1 MPLKHY
7 GVLKG
12 RVTDTRREDGQDTPH
27 YQLRVQAGGTDYRV
41 AVNVKSQTA
50 PSDLLYVIRE
60 QFQHP
65 LLASLPALLGGF
77 SPVPSASGGLALD
90 FIRANLFQ
98 RSDMVALPPDLP
110 GPDNDLS
117 DRLAHFAERAQAEPG
132 ALVYAFGER
141 WGPEAGKPDK
151 IFGFSPGNGVHD
163 IHMNQGNVGQFVRDD
178 GVWQDGGL
186 LLHFPAS
193 QQWVGIFLAFQSQGW
208 HTDDRTG
215 HTLPGGGS
223 GPRPGPREPD
233 GQLRIVAALL
243 NPAGPD
249 QGRETVTLLNT
260 SATPLDLGGW
270 ALVNRARQR
279 QTLAG
284 QLGAGEALRVRL
296 DAGFPLSNRGD
307 TLTLLNAAGLK
318 VDGVSF
324 TAQDA
329 AGEGRTVVF
338 R

>member
-1 MPLKHY
+1 MPLQHY

-27 YQLRVQAGGTDYRV
+27 YQIQVSAGGTEFRV

-65 LLASLPALLGGF
+65 LLASLPALSEGF
-77 SPVPSASGGLALD
+77 SSVPSEPGGIALD
-90 FIRANLFQ
+90 FIRDNLF
-98 RSDMVALPPDLP
+98 RRADMVVLPPDLP

-117 DRLAHFAERAQAEPG
+117 DRLAHFAGRAQAEPG
-132 ALVYAFGER
+132 ALIYAFGQR
-141 WGPEAGKPDK
+141 WGPEVGVPDK

-163 IHMNQGNVGQFVRDD
+163 IHMNQGNVGQFTRDD

-186 LLHFPAS
+186 LLFFPAS

-208 HTDDRTG
+208 HTDDHTG
-215 HTLPGGGS
+215 HTLPDLSPSPGA
-223 GPRPGPREPD
+223 RPGPREPD

-243 NPAGPD
+243 GPAG
-249 QGRETVTLLNT
+249 GRETVTLLNT
-260 SATPLDLGGW
+260 SAAPVDLIGW
-270 ALVNRARQR
+270 TLRNRAGQR
-279 QTLAG
+279 QPLSG
-284 QLGAGEALRVRL
+284 QLGAGEAVRVRL
-296 DAGFPLSNRGD
+296 DPGFALSNRGD
-307 TLTLLNAAGLK
+307 TLSLLSAAGLK
-318 VDGVSF
+318 VDGVAF

-329 AGEGRTVVF
+329 GAEGRTVVF